1 MTDTPGDLLLTDGA
15 HTLTRRS
22 LLRLLAWIEDELEDG
37 GDVAFLAAGDVPD
50 GGWEWLP
57 DAARRS
63 KTGLALV
70 RSRSFEVAIAPPFP
84 LGRASNRQKPDG
96 PLGPLRDLLV
106 RDRSVAVVLL
116 RLGAYAVGILRD
128 GQLVLSK
135 TGTRYVRG
143 RHRAGGQSQRRFER
157 NREKWVREL
166 FDEVCDVCRSRLG
179 PHTGQLQHL
188 AIGGDTH
195 VIGQFLKRCEW
206 LAPLAGRRL
215 PTPVPVRRPGLAALR
230 RAGEAVWSSRVYIRC
245 K

>member
-1 MTDTPGDLLLTDGA
+1 MNETPGDLSLTDGT

-22 LLRLLAWIEDELEDG
+22 LLRLLADIEDGLRDG
-37 GDVAFLAAGDVPD
+37 GDVAFLAAGDVPG

-70 RSRSFEVAIAPPFP
+70 RGRTFEVAVAPPFP
-84 LGRASNRQKPDG
+84 MGLAPDRQRPGG
-96 PLGPLRDLLV
+96 PLAPLRDLLV
-106 RDRSVAVVLL
+106 RERSVAVVLL

-128 GQLVLSK
+128 GRLILSK

-179 PHTGQLQHL
+179 PHTGELQHL
-188 AIGGDTH
+188 ALGGDAH
-195 VIGQFLKRCEW
+195 VLGQFLRRCEW
-206 LAPLAGRRL
+206 LAPFAGRLL
-215 PTPVPVRRPGLAALR
+215 PTPVPVHRPGLAALR
-230 RAGEAVWSSRVYIRC
+230 RAGDAVWSSRVYLRC
-245 K
+245 P